1 METYEAI
8 VKRRSIRR
16 FKIAKVSMDVLKKCV
31 NAARLAPSAANLQPL
46 HYIIITDNNLVKKI
60 FSFIKWAGYLKWN
73 PRVDEG
79 PSAYIL
85 VISDKRITGEGKYQ
99 KYDVGFA
106 TENIVLTALS
116 EGIGTCILA
125 AFDQKKI
132 RMLLNIPQEFD
143 IELLIALG
151 YANEQSVVEEMT
163 TSNQY
168 YRKGKILYVP
178 KKRLEEIIHND
189 TF

>member
-1 METYEAI
+1 MDAYEAI
-8 VKRRSIRR
+8 LKRRSIRR
-16 FKIAKVSMDVLKKCV
+16 FKRANVSMDILKKCV

-46 HYIIITDNNLVKKI
+46 HYIIITDNNLVTQI
-60 FSFIKWAGYLKWN
+60 FSFIKWAGYLEWS
-73 PRVDEG
+73 PTVDEG
-79 PSAYIL
+79 PPAYIL
-85 VISDKRITGEGKYQ
+85 VICNKRIAGEGKYE

-116 EGIGTCILA
+116 EGLGTCILA

-132 RMLLNIPQEFD
+132 RVLLNIPREYD

-151 YANEQSVVEEMT
+151 YSNEQSRVEKMT
-163 TSNQY
+163 TSIRY
-168 YRKGKILYVP
+168 YRKGKKLYVP
-178 KKRLEEIIHND
+178 KRRLEDIAHND

>member
-1 METYEAI
+1 MDAYEAI

-16 FKIAKVSMDVLKKCV
+16 FKRTKVSMDILKKCV

-46 HYIIITDNNLVKKI
+46 HYVIITNNELVTQI
-60 FSFIKWAGYLKWN
+60 FSFIKWAGYLKWS
-73 PRVDEG
+73 PTVDEG
-79 PSAYIL
+79 PPAYIL
-85 VISDKRITGEGKYQ
+85 VIRDKRVTGEEKYG

-106 TENIVLTALS
+106 IENIVLTALS
-116 EGIGTCILA
+116 EGLGTCILA

-132 RMLLNIPQEFD
+132 RLLLNIPLEYD

-151 YANEQSVVEEMT
+151 YANEQSRVAEMT
-163 TSNQY
+163 TSIQY
-168 YRKGKILYVP
+168 YRTGKILYVP
-178 KKRLEEIIHND
+178 KRRLEEIVHID

>member
-1 METYEAI
+1 MDVYETI

-16 FKIAKVSMDVLKKCV
+16 FKRTKVSMDILKKCV

-46 HYIIITDNNLVKKI
+46 HYVIITDSNLVAQI
-60 FSFIKWAGYLKWN
+60 FSFIKWAGYLKWS
-73 PRVDEG
+73 PTVDER
-79 PSAYIL
+79 PPAYIL
-85 VISDKRITGEGKYQ
+85 VIRDKKISNDGKYG

-106 TENIVLTALS
+106 TENIVITALS
-116 EGIGTCILA
+116 EGLGTCILA

-132 RMLLNIPQEFD
+132 RMLLNIPHEYD
-143 IELLIALG
+143 IELLIAAG
-151 YANEQSVVEEMT
+151 YANEQSYVEEMT
-163 TSNQY
+163 TSIKY

-178 KKRLEEIIHND
+178 KRKLEEIVHMD

>member
-16 FKIAKVSMDVLKKCV
+16 FKMAKVSMDVLKKCV

-46 HYIIITDNNLVKKI
+46 HYIIITNNNLVTQI

-73 PRVDEG
+73 PRIDEG
-79 PSAYIL
+79 PPAYIL
-85 VISDKRITGEGKYQ
+85 VISDKRITGGEKYK
-99 KYDVGFA
+99 KYDVAFA
-106 TENIVLTALS
+106 TENIVLAALS

-132 RMLLNIPQEFD
+132 RMLLNIPLEYD

-151 YANEQSVVEEMT
+151 YADEQSFVEEMT
-163 TSNQY
+163 TSIQY
-168 YRKGKILYVP
+168 YRKGKKLYVP
-178 KKRLEEIIHND
+178 KRRLEEIIHND